1 MAIFEALWPS
11 EECFHN
17 FQELVRNHFQ
27 KVSGNWIQFI
37 LEIGTEMDINFVS
50 IFIWKREV
58 MEMINTT
65 VFPKS
70 RLSVIFQ

>member
-1 MAIFEALWPS
+1 M
-11 EECFHN
+11 
-17 FQELVRNHFQ
+17 RNHFQ